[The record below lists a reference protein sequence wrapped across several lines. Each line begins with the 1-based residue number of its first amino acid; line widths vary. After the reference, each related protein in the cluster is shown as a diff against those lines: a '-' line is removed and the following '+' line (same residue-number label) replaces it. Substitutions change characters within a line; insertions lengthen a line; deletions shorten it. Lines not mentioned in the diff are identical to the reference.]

1 MVRDERNKRA
11 AERLARAESLP
22 IRAFRMKDEPLVDQ
36 RVETT
41 PSERVREVLRL
52 SYKAFAL
59 SGQPWPNY
67 TRSEIPGRIIRPLLP

>member
-1 MVRDERNKRA
+1 MVHDERSRRA
-11 AERLARAESLP
+11 AERLARSESLP
-22 IRAFRMKDEPLVDQ
+22 IRAFRMEDEPLVDQ

-52 SYKAFAL
+52 SYEAFAL

-67 TRSEIPGRIIRPLLP
+67 TRSEIPGRIFRPLLP